1 MKRSPF
7 LVALPWITPWIIGFA
22 AFLAAPIA
30 MSLWYS
36 LNDYSLLEPAA
47 FVGLDNYKE
56 LAGDPLFWRVT
67 RNTLV
72 YGLVSSG
79 LAVVLSL
86 LIAALLEARV
96 RGAALVRAIVFIPTL
111 VPAVSGAVSWLWL
124 FNPRFGLIN
133 SALSAVG
140 VDGPD
145 WLGSTAWAMP
155 SLVVMGL
162 WVIGSSVLVYSAAL
176 RDVPRALYESASIDG
191 VGRIGRF
198 RHVTLPLVSPAILF
212 NGVMSLIWSLQLF
225 APPHLMTRGGPEETT
240 YTYSMYV
247 YNNAFIYGRM
257 GYASALA
264 WLQILVTLALTLI
277 VLAVGRRF
285 VYYRAA

>member
-1 MKRSPF
+1 MRRRPL
-7 LVALPWITPWIIGFA
+7 LVALPWIMPWIIGFV
-22 AFLAAPIA
+22 AFLAVPIA

-36 LNDYSLLEPAA
+36 FNDASLLEPAV
-47 FVGLDNYKE
+47 FVGLENYRE
-56 LAGDPLFWRVT
+56 LAGDSLFWRVT
-67 RNTLV
+67 RNTLF
-72 YGLVSSG
+72 YGLASSC
-79 LAVVLSL
+79 LSVVLSL
-86 LIAALLEARV
+86 LIAALLETRV
-96 RGAALVRAIVFIPTL
+96 RGASLVRAIVFIPVL

-124 FNPRFGLIN
+124 YNPRFGLIN
-133 SALSAVG
+133 SALAALG

-145 WLGSTAWAMP
+145 WLGGTSWAMP

-162 WVIGSSVLVYSAAL
+162 WVIGSSVLVYAAAL
-176 RDVPRALYESASIDG
+176 QDVPVTLYESASIDG
-191 VGRIGRF
+191 VGAFGRF
-198 RHVTLPLVSPAILF
+198 RHVTLPMVSPAILF

-247 YNNAFIYGRM
+247 YNNAFVYGRM
-257 GYASALA
+257 GYACALA

-277 VLAVGRRF
+277 VLAIGRRF